1 MQDIK
6 RRDAATWALGSCL
19 SLLAACGGGE
29 SAQAYVGSS
38 PAPEPTPSPAPSP
51 APSPPAPAAPPV
63 WNVAQILSFV
73 SGTAATLQ
81 LSDTLPTGVA
91 RGGRFSVNAAGV
103 PLPSGT
109 TLSQSGALT
118 VSAATAVSATA
129 GVIFEY
135 SEP

>member
-6 RRDAATWALGSCL
+6 RRDAATWALSSCL

-29 SAQAYVGSS
+29 SAQAYAGTS
-38 PAPEPTPSPAPSP
+38 PAPETAPP
-51 APSPPAPAAPPV
+51 PPAPAAPPV

-73 SGTAATLQ
+73 SGNAATLL
-81 LSDTLPTGVA
+81 LSDTLPTGVV

-103 PLPSGT
+103 PLPGGT

>member
-6 RRDAATWALGSCL
+6 RRDAATWALSSCL

-29 SAQAYVGSS
+29 SAQAYAGTSQ
-38 PAPEPTPSPAPSP
+38 APEPAPSP
-51 APSPPAPAAPPV
+51 APSPPALAAPPV